1 MKFRVFIYN
10 ILDGEVDYKDVDTL
24 ENLRW
29 QFAWYIDILS
39 IETLDGEK

>member
-1 MKFRVFIYN
+1 MKFRVFTYN
-10 ILDGEVDYKDVDTL
+10 LLDGEYGYKDVDTL
-24 ENLRW
+24 KNLRS